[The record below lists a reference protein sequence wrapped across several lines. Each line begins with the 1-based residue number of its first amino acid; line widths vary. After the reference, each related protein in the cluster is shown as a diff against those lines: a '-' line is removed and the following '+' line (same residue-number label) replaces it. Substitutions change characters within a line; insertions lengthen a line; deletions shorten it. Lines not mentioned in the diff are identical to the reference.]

1 MSDAVHQVEK
11 KRLERAGPVT
21 LIPWTEY
28 GGKIIEV
35 TDDRITLEANR
46 HISVTITPD
55 LLKKSKKLLRKGE
68 RVGILVL
75 DDGSIRVRRLPIAG
89 SIFDSIGS

>member
-11 KRLERAGPVT
+11 KPLERVGPVT
-21 LIPWTEY
+21 LIPWTECV
-28 GGKIIEV
+28 GKIVKV

-46 HISVTITPD
+46 HISVRITPD
-55 LLKKSKKLLRKGE
+55 LLKKSKKLLQKGE
-68 RVGILVL
+68 RVGILAL
-75 DDGSIRVRRLPIAG
+75 DNGSIRVRRLPIAG